1 MESLITEGVEVVVK
15 STFEKE
21 FSKPTESE
29 FIFSY
34 HISIKN
40 NNHFPVKL
48 SSRRWFVFDSKGDHY
63 EVEGEGVIGLQPIIE
78 PTKNHS
84 YESGTSLNSP
94 IGRMRGYYIM
104 ENMLTNIEFKV
115 YIPEFDLI
123 APFVLN

>member
-40 NNHFPVKL
+40 NNDFPVKL
-48 SSRRWFVFDSKGDHY
+48 TSRRWYVSDSKGDHY
-63 EVEGEGVIGLQPIIE
+63 EVEGEGVIGLQPVIE
-78 PTKNHS
+78 PTENHS
-84 YESGTSLNSP
+84 YESGTSLSSP

-104 ENMLTNIEFKV
+104 ENMLTKKEFKV

>member
-15 STFEKE
+15 STFEEE
-21 FSKPTESE
+21 FSKPSESE

-40 NNHFPVKL
+40 DNDFSVKL
-48 SSRRWFVFDSKGDHY
+48 ISRRWYVFDSKGDHY
-63 EVEGEGVIGLQPIIE
+63 EVEGDGVIGLQPLIE
-78 PTKNHS
+78 PTENHS
-84 YESGTSLNSP
+84 YESGTSLTSP

-104 ENMLTNIEFKV
+104 ENMLTNEEFKV